1 MTDHE
6 REEPR
11 INRGITMERLFK
23 AALFCMAVAVLG
35 MVCYAVAWPVAGK
48 DSARHFRGDRDIV
61 DESRVDA
68 VSDSAKVGTGENVAS
83 QSPGAGSR
91 NGKPRV
97 MVQQAGESPGS
108 YTKLGHGGAELP
120 ETADHIDDGGPWLM
134 TRDNKTG
141 MIWEVK
147 SALPGL
153 RFKGN
158 TYTWYDPDPDSN
170 GGQSGTQNGGCCD
183 GSSCDTG
190 SFLQAINEME
200 FGGFSDWRL
209 PNVRELGSLVNSE
222 TYNPSIDTAWF
233 PNTVPNGYWTSTTYV
248 LDKDLAWVVPF
259 YHGLVNYYGN
269 KSRCFHVRAVR
280 KDTGE
285 AVAYMIPNK

>member
-1 MTDHE
+1 
-6 REEPR
+6 
-11 INRGITMERLFK
+11 MERLFK
-23 AALFCMAVAVLG
+23 AVMFCMAIAVLG
-35 MVCYAVAWPVAGK
+35 MVFYAVAWPVAGK
-48 DSARHFRGDRDIV
+48 ESARHSRGAGDSIN
-61 DESRVDA
+61 EPRVDA
-68 VSDSAKVGTGENVAS
+68 VSESVQAGRNNAASQTHGTGS
-83 QSPGAGSR
+83 S

-97 MVQQAGESPGS
+97 MVRQGGDSPGS

-141 MIWEVK
+141 LIWEVK
-147 SALPGL
+147 SRLPGL

-158 TYTWYDPDPDSN
+158 TYSWYDPDPSSN
-170 GGQSGTQNGGCCD
+170 GGQSGTQNGGCCE
-183 GSSCDTG
+183 GSPCDTA
-190 SFLQAINEME
+190 SFIQAINKME

-222 TYNPSIDTAWF
+222 TYNPSINTAWF

-269 KSRCFHVRAVR
+269 KSGCFHVRAVR
-280 KDTGE
+280 KETDKT
-285 AVAYMIPNK
+285 AAYMIPNK